1 MIDFFIYKPSGEI
14 ICSGRCP
21 QNMLEMQ
28 GAHLEGVTV
37 QEGVA
42 SWETDYILDGNVT
55 PKGVRPSADHK
66 FDYTLRQWVDPR
78 TLDDLKE
85 LQLVKVDTERAVRNV
100 APIEYAGRSLDADLL
115 AQKNISDKLSEIKA
129 REDMGQTMPPELML
143 WRDADNQNETFADM
157 RAMKSWLQ
165 GLVVAIAQRG
175 TEAYIWAWQTKAA
188 IAAATTRAE
197 LDAISW

>member
-14 ICSGRCP
+14 VCSGRCP

-28 GAHLEGVTV
+28 GANLEGVTV

-66 FDYTLRQWVDPR
+66 FDYTLKQWVDPR

-100 APIEYAGRSLDADLL
+100 APIEYAGRSLDADLI
-115 AQKNISDKLSEIKA
+115 AQKNIGDKLSEIKA
-129 REDMGQTMPPELML
+129 REDMGHAMPPELML
-143 WRDADNQNETFADM
+143 WRDADNLNETFADM
-157 RAMKSWLQ
+157 QAMKNWLH

-175 TEAYIWAWQTKAA
+175 TEAYVWAWQVKTA
-188 IAAATTRAE
+188 INAATTKEE